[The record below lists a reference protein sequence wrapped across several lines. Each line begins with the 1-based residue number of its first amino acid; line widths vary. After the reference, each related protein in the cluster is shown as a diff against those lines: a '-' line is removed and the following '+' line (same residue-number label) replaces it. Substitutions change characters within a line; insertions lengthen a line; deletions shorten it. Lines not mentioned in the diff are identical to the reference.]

1 MHGCFEFDSVNLD
14 LESVAADIR
23 IFVLSFIEED
33 DKLSGLP
40 SALKRKISKAMEI
53 GNSGV

>member
-1 MHGCFEFDSVNLD
+1 MNLD